1 MASYGGACR
10 FDSLFYLE
18 STVFLER
25 RQRSLQYLTCSQS
38 FFHFFRQ
45 VNGRS
50 QTGQILVG
58 SSDFFNP
65 RKISLRG
72 LAAFYVR

>member
-1 MASYGGACR
+1 RA
-10 FDSLFYLE
+10 
-18 STVFLER
+18 
-25 RQRSLQYLTCSQS
+25 QS

-65 RKISLRG
+65 RKINLRG